1 MLLQGSY
8 THKLDAKGRIVLP
21 ARFRE
26 ELGIQVV
33 AALVGAGYV
42 SVYPKNEWEV
52 TVSRLAQASM
62 SNYEVDPYR
71 RAIIASA
78 HYLEVDSMG
87 RILLPQQ
94 LRSRVNIVQDVSVN
108 GNIEKLEIW
117 DLNAWNEYISGMYPI
132 PTEIMKLV
140 PGL

>member
-21 ARFRE
+21 ARFRD
-26 ELGIQVV
+26 ELGEHVV
-33 AALVGAGYV
+33 AALVGDQYI
-42 SVYPKNEWEV
+42 SIYPKSEWEIMV
-52 TVSRLAQASM
+52 ARLTEIAM
-62 SNYEVDPYR
+62 SNHDVSIFR

-78 HYLEVDSMG
+78 HNMEIDSMG

-94 LRSRVNIVQDVSVN
+94 LRSKVNITQDVSVN
-108 GNIEKLEIW
+108 GNVEKLEIW
-117 DLNAWNEYISGMYPI
+117 DLARWNEFINAMYPI
-132 PTEIMKLV
+132 PIELARLV

>member
-21 ARFRE
+21 ARFRD
-26 ELGIQVV
+26 ELGDHVV
-33 AALVGAGYV
+33 AALVGSSYI
-42 SVYPKNEWEV
+42 SVYPKSEWEI
-52 TVSRLAQASM
+52 TVSRLTEASM
-62 SNYEVDPYR
+62 SNHEVSAFR

-78 HYLEVDSMG
+78 HSMEIDSMG

-108 GNIEKLEIW
+108 GNVEKLEIW
-117 DLNAWNEYISGMYPI
+117 DLGVWNEFVSEMYPI
-132 PTEIMKLV
+132 PNEVTRLI